1 MPSNR
6 AIQRVI
12 PTVPKLSRFE
22 AKRRDAALSQRNFVL
37 RGTLIYLATLIFEA
51 PLRMAMAKAHIA
63 TLLYAR
69 DLLAVLIICVALFGQ
84 YAIYKRQRNL
94 LILLSYVLVT
104 GFFLSITLGNN
115 LFSAG
120 FGAKI
125 FLTTLLGVAVGC
137 YVDEDNPTLK
147 KATVAIFV
155 ITSLGIVANYF
166 YGIFPWE
173 GGEFESAFGTS
184 AVSKVWWIE
193 GGIRRLAG
201 LTRTSTLAATAI
213 GMTGAAIMLYWRN
226 PIGKMLVFAIGL
238 VAIYMTTSKGLLIAY
253 ASAAFIA
260 LLPSNSPLQKLAA
273 KSITVLYAVLGLAA
287 PFISWFLDYSPDAIR
302 KSPQLL
308 SSFADRVSQSW
319 PDTLRNF
326 QSWYQWIVG
335 QGLGE
340 VGISKELISAKR
352 VPPTDN
358 MHLYMFC
365 NFGLL
370 GFVLFVLFC
379 YYTIASVNKR
389 GVTPAFAAIHVALGY
404 GIVANIVDDAFTPI
418 ALMLAWC
425 MLNRQEASGKSHAG
439 V

>member
-1 MPSNR
+1 MGSKMDLTASTPMSR
-6 AIQRVI
+6 AEIKHQNSTQR
-12 PTVPKLSRFE
+12 
-22 AKRRDAALSQRNFVL
+22 QRNFVF

-51 PLRMAMAKAHIA
+51 PLRMLLAKAHLA

-69 DLLAVLIICVALFGQ
+69 DLLAIAIICLVLFSQ
-84 YAIYKRQRNL
+84 HVSYKRNRDV
-94 LILLSYVLVT
+94 LILLSYILIT
-104 GFFLSITLGNN
+104 SFFLSVAMGNN

-120 FGAKI
+120 FDAKI
-125 FLTTLLGVAVGC
+125 FLTSLMGVAASC
-137 YVDEDNPTLK
+137 YVEDQNPTLK
-147 KATVAIFV
+147 KAVVAIFA

-166 YGIFPWE
+166 YGVFPWE

-184 AVSKVWWIE
+184 AVSRVWWIE
-193 GGIRRLAG
+193 GGVRRLAG

-226 PIGKMLVFAIGL
+226 VIGRLIVFGIGM

-253 ASAAFIA
+253 TSAAFIA
-260 LLPSNSPLQKLAA
+260 LLSHNSPLQKFAA
-273 KSITVLYAVLGLAA
+273 KTITAAYFVLGLIA
-287 PFISWFLDYSPDAIR
+287 PFVSWFLDYSANSIR
-302 KSPQLL
+302 QSPRLL

-326 QSWYQWIVG
+326 QSWYQWVVG

-340 VGISKELISAKR
+340 VGISKELVSTKH

-370 GFVLFVLFC
+370 GFALFSLFC
-379 YYTIASVNKR
+379 FSVLASINRR

-404 GIVANIVDDAFTPI
+404 GVVANIVDDAFTPI
-418 ALMLAWC
+418 VLLLAWGI
-425 MLNRQEASGKSHAG
+425 LNRQEISGKAHVG
-439 V
+439 T